1 LKLKRDNVDLTSN
14 VLTVSATKFH
24 KSRIVPIHESV
35 GYALRDYA
43 LFRDSYRNKPCSDRF
58 FLSEYG
64 KALLTSIVHSTF
76 QKLRTTLELGGYT
89 GRLPRLYDFRHTFV
103 CRRIQRWY
111 EDGVDVNNAILNLSV
126 YLGHV
131 KPSDTYWYLSGI
143 PDLQGIGQEP
153 RAEAMRRAEVIT
165 VK

>member
-1 LKLKRDNVDLTSN
+1 M
-14 VLTVSATKFH
+14 
-24 KSRIVPIHESV
+24 
-35 GYALRDYA
+35 
-43 LFRDSYRNKPCSDRF
+43 
-58 FLSEYG
+58 
-64 KALLTSIVHSTF
+64 
-76 QKLRTTLELGGYT
+76 
-89 GRLPRLYDFRHTFV
+89 YDFRHTFV